1 MKTTLLFSF
10 ILSSLLTLGQ
20 AIVIPDSTFNG
31 TGRAVFSVGANL
43 DFGDNIALQSDGKII
58 MTGASMNL
66 GGLVNLGV
74 CRLNPDGSLDNTFG
88 TGGISQIDLGGQP
101 SQGGFDPEIVIQ
113 PDGKI
118 VVCGY
123 GWNGSDEDMFI
134 CRLLPGGNLDPAFGT
149 GGKVF
154 VGLMSAGMPDAA
166 SAITIDATGNIYAC
180 GSTRIGATPM
190 SNDLAIIKLTS
201 SGNPDPTFSGD
212 GKLLL
217 DISTGLWDFGYGIA
231 VNDDGK
237 IIVTGYT
244 GFPADFFAIRLL
256 PDGSFDTTFGTSGKT
271 TIDIMGGNVA
281 DECLGMTITNDGYI
295 IMVGTAYNPATNSFV
310 GAVVCLTPN
319 GIPDVNFGSNGIAT
333 LSVSPELTTFY
344 NAIEQ
349 PDGKYIVSGNSN
361 MGGNNDF
368 IVARFNADGTPDLS
382 FNNNGHYTIDVTG
395 QAKSD
400 IGYGLALQSDG
411 KILLSGNTS
420 ISEFTNEKYSVVRLK
435 AKEVNADFNVTSTQV
450 CAGQQVQFINNTVGN
465 NLSFFWTFEGGTP
478 STSTLQNPLVTY
490 NSTGLF
496 DVKLVATNGTV
507 YDSITRLDYIHV
519 IDVPVTPQ
527 TPSGLTATCQ
537 GQTYTYTTAAVNYAN
552 SYFWVVTPSS
562 AGNISGN
569 GLSAT
574 FTASP
579 GYTGAYS
586 IKVNAVGI
594 CGSSTWSEELSC
606 VLYDMPD
613 IFNLEGEGSFCEGNT
628 SATLTLSGSE
638 IGVDYQLYLDNTPY
652 TSLIPGTGSALEWD
666 NITTQGFYTVT
677 AITMSCSQQMA
688 GQIYVSMINVPG
700 QPGIPS
706 GNNNVCNNSTSVY
719 NIDEVLYASSY
730 TWILTP
736 PEAGILTANGTELYI
751 AWSSNY
757 SGYVNLN
764 VSASNNCGM
773 SALSETLTILVN
785 DAPEPEISGPETVCL
800 NWIVDYEAVEN
811 SGSTYF
817 WTVTGGEIL
826 SGAGT
831 ASVVVKWNSS
841 GTGTLMVNE
850 ITDAGCAETSELFTV
865 LVDPCVNVDL
875 VSLSNTL
882 IVYPNPAQSTIT
894 VKLNEIPG
902 KNSQIKL
909 LDLTGRTMI
918 SFELSPNSNEVL
930 NFDISSL
937 TRGYYSLIYFK
948 EGRIAAQAKVIK
960 K

>member
-10 ILSSLLTLGQ
+10 ILSSLFALGQ

-31 TGRAVFSVGANL
+31 TGRSVFSVGASL
-43 DFGDNIALQSDGKII
+43 DFGDNIALQPDGKII

-74 CRLNPDGSLDNTFG
+74 CRLNPDGSFDNTFG
-88 TGGISQIDLGGQP
+88 TGGVSQVDLGGQP
-101 SQGGFDPEIVIQ
+101 SQGGFDPEIFIQ

-118 VVCGY
+118 LICGY
-123 GWNGSDEDMFI
+123 GWNGTDEDMFI
-134 CRLLPGGNLDPAFGT
+134 CRLLPGGALDPGFGT

-166 SAITIDATGNIYAC
+166 NAITIDASGNIYAC

-190 SNDLAIIKLTS
+190 SNDLAIIKLTP
-201 SGNPDPTFSGD
+201 SGNPDPSFSGD

-217 DISTGLWDFGYGIA
+217 DISTGLWDFGYGIT
-231 VNDDGK
+231 VKDDGK
-237 IIVTGYT
+237 IIVAGYT

-256 PDGSFDTTFGTSGKT
+256 PDGNFDTSFGTSGKT
-271 TIDIMGGNVA
+271 IIDIMGSNVA
-281 DECLGMTITNDGYI
+281 DECLGMTIANNGNI
-295 IMVGTAYNPATNSFV
+295 LLAGNGYNPATNSFV
-310 GAVVCLTPN
+310 GAVVCLTPA
-319 GIPDVNFGSNGIAT
+319 GIPDVNFGNNGVAT
-333 LSVSPELTTFY
+333 LAVSPELTTFY
-344 NAIEQ
+344 NVMEQ
-349 PDGKYIVSGNSN
+349 PDGKIIASGNSTI
-361 MGGNNDF
+361 GGNNDF

-382 FNNNGHYTIDVTG
+382 FNNNGHYTIDPTG

-411 KILLSGNTS
+411 RILLSGNTS

-435 AKEVNADFNVTSTQV
+435 AKEVDASFSSSSTLV
-450 CAGQQVQFINNTVGN
+450 CAGQTVQFINSTFGN

-478 STSTLQNPLVTY
+478 STSTLQNPSVTY
-490 NSTGLF
+490 SSTGLF

-507 YDSITRLDYIHV
+507 YDSITRIDYIHV
-519 IDVPVTPQ
+519 IDTPVAPQ
-527 TPSGLTATCQ
+527 TPSGITAACQ

-552 SYFWVVTPSS
+552 SYFWAVTPSS

-579 GYTGAYS
+579 GYIGAYG
-586 IKVNAVGI
+586 IKVSAVGI
-594 CGSSTWSEELSC
+594 CGSSSWSGELDC
-606 VLYDMPD
+606 VLNDMPG

-638 IGVDYQLYLDNTPY
+638 IGVDYQLFLDSTPY
-652 TSLIPGTGSALEWD
+652 SSLIPGTGSALEWD

-688 GQIYVSMINVPG
+688 GQIYVSMINAPG
-700 QPGIPS
+700 QPGIPA

-730 TWILTP
+730 NWILTP
-736 PEAGILTANGTELYI
+736 PEAGILTANGPEVNI
-751 AWSSNY
+751 AWASNY
-757 SGYVNLN
+757 SGDANLN
-764 VSASNNCGM
+764 VSASNNCGL
-773 SALSETLTILVN
+773 SALSETFIIFVN

-800 NWIVDYEAVEN
+800 NWNVDYETIEN
-811 SGSTYF
+811 YGSTYL

-831 ASVVVKWNSS
+831 AFVVVKWNSS
-841 GTGTLMVNE
+841 GTGTLIVNE
-850 ITDAGCAETSELFTV
+850 TNETGCSETSELFTV

-875 VSLSNTL
+875 VSLPNTL
-882 IVYPNPAQSTIT
+882 IVHPNPAQSTLT

-902 KNSQIKL
+902 KNSLIKL
-909 LDLTGRTMI
+909 LDVTGRTI
-918 SFELSPNSNEVL
+918 LTLELSPNSNEELQIDV
-930 NFDISSL
+930 SSL
-937 TRGYYSLIYFK
+937 ASGYYSLIYLK
-948 EGRIAAQAKVIK
+948 EGRIASQNKVIK